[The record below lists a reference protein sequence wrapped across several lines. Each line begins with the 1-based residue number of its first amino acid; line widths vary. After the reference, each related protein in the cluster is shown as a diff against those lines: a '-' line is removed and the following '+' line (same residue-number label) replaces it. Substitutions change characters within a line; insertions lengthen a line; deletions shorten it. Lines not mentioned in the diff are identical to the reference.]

1 MPLECKRRP
10 SVSGPKRRKVFLAES
25 VRQMFSITVNYAGPV
40 DTSDGCGTFGVKVG
54 LFNGME
60 SLAPPLTTSVVM
72 ESNEFCYWEQ
82 SLVFD
87 IQIRNL
93 PQMSRLCF
101 MLYEVSSSKSG
112 NRMNPVSWVNTT
124 VYNYMNNLKSGSSN
138 LPMWPCKNVNVM
150 VPQLNPSGREPFNPN
165 PTVALNPNRTVALNP
180 DTEES
185 VSLTVTFDPV
195 IQAGDIP
202 VSFSPSTHLN
212 GILFPQTETDY
223 LSMGDV
229 TLSEEMNGDEGK
241 GRRDMNGDE
250 GKGRRDTNGDEGKG
264 RKGSV
269 SKIHL
274 EQLREVCSKI
284 PVTEVSEQDK
294 ELFRLLRTSCS
305 TLLPHSLPYV
315 LMSVKWNDKW
325 DVREMMNLLEEWPPI
340 RPETALCLLSSV
352 FSALEVR
359 AFAVHSL
366 VSFSDEDLIL
376 FLPQLVQ
383 ALKNESFL
391 FNNLAQFLVK
401 RSLSNQLVGHH
412 FFWLLKAEM
421 SDPELL
427 FYFGLILEAYCR
439 GAPQHMML
447 LIKQVDSLT
456 QMKRV
461 NDLVRSDASRR
472 NDSREKLREFLHD
485 MLSKNV
491 VINSFTDTVCP
502 FNPRLNLNKVKIE
515 KCKFMDSKMKP
526 LFMTFSN
533 RDVGAEDVSLIFKVG
548 DDLRQDM
555 LILQMIR
562 IMDRV
567 WKEEGLDL
575 RLCPYRVL
583 STGEKVGVIEV
594 VKKASTIANIQK
606 EAGSKATSAFKKG
619 SLYNWLKSH
628 STDGDSFKTAVDQF
642 TLSCAGYSVATYVL
656 GIADR
661 HSDNIMVK
669 SDGQLFHIDFGHIL
683 GKFKEKFGI
692 RRERVPFVL
701 THDFVYVIKRGDND
715 QGNFKKFRNLCESAF
730 MAIRKRGPF
739 IMSIFQL
746 MLATGIPEI
755 ADESDLDYL
764 KDTLVLDLS
773 DSEALENFRSKFKEA
788 EKNSWKTSLNWFAHN
803 VSKDNK

>member
-1 MPLECKRRP
+1 MK
-10 SVSGPKRRKVFLAES
+10 A
-25 VRQMFSITVNYAGPV
+25 
-40 DTSDGCGTFGVKVG
+40 
-54 LFNGME
+54 
-60 SLAPPLTTSVVM
+60 
-72 ESNEFCYWEQ
+72 
-82 SLVFD
+82 
-87 IQIRNL
+87 
-93 PQMSRLCF
+93 
-101 MLYEVSSSKSG
+101 
-112 NRMNPVSWVNTT
+112 
-124 VYNYMNNLKSGSSN
+124 
-138 LPMWPCKNVNVM
+138 
-150 VPQLNPSGREPFNPN
+150 
-165 PTVALNPNRTVALNP
+165 
-180 DTEES
+180 
-185 VSLTVTFDPV
+185 
-195 IQAGDIP
+195 
-202 VSFSPSTHLN
+202 
-212 GILFPQTETDY
+212 
-223 LSMGDV
+223 
-229 TLSEEMNGDEGK
+229 
-241 GRRDMNGDE
+241 
-250 GKGRRDTNGDEGKG
+250 

-294 ELFRLLRTSCS
+294 ELFRLLRTSCC

-315 LMSVKWNDKW
+315 LMSVKWNDKS

-340 RPETALCLLSSV
+340 QPEIALCLLSSSY
-352 FSALEVR
+352 SALEVR
-359 AFAVHSL
+359 AFAVHCL
-366 VSFSDEDLIL
+366 GSFSDEDLIL

-391 FNNLAQFLVK
+391 FNNLAQFLIK
-401 RSLSNQLVGHH
+401 RSLCNQLVGHH
-412 FFWLLKAEM
+412 LFWLLKSEM
-421 SDPELL
+421 SDPELQI
-427 FYFGLILEAYCR
+427 YFGLILESYCR
-439 GAPQHMML
+439 GAPEHLMVL
-447 LIKQVDSLT
+447 TKQMDSLN

-461 NDLVRSDASRR
+461 NDCVRSDVSRR
-472 NDSREKLREFLHD
+472 NDSREKLKEFLHD

-491 VINSFTDTVCP
+491 IINSFTETVCP
-502 FNPRLNLNKVKIE
+502 FNPRLNLNKLKVE

-533 RDVGAEDVSLIFKVG
+533 KDVGAEDVSLIFKVG

-555 LILQMIR
+555 LILEMIR
-562 IMDRV
+562 IMDRI

-575 RLCPYRVL
+575 RLCPYQVL
-583 STGEKVGVIEV
+583 STGDRMGVIEV
-594 VKKASTIANIQK
+594 VKKSSTIANIQK
-606 EAGSKATSAFKKG
+606 ESASKATSAFKKG

-628 STDGDSFKTAVDQF
+628 NTDSLKAAVSEF
-642 TLSCAGYSVATYVL
+642 TLSCAGYSVATYIL

-669 SDGQLFHIDFGHIL
+669 SNGQLFHIDFGHIL

-715 QGNFKKFRNLCESAF
+715 QGNFKKFRNFCESAF

-739 IMSIFQL
+739 IMSIFHL

-755 ADESDLDYL
+755 ADLTDLEYL

-773 DSEALENFRSKFKEA
+773 DSEALENFRTKFKEA